1 MALTVKISKSGAITI
16 RLGKTDLK
24 RAAVW
29 LSDFEHYD
37 EKSGDVLV
45 PKVINPSAFAE
56 AVYHQLND
64 EEEDGTTIVH
74 RMFDDA
80 IKEAVEQGAE
90 GIVFPG
96 DKEYGR
102 KALAG

>member
-1 MALTVKISKSGAITI
+1 MPLTVKISKSGAITI
-16 RLGKTDLK
+16 RLAKSDIK

-29 LSDFEHYD
+29 LPDFEHYD
-37 EKSGDVLV
+37 EKSGDILV
-45 PKVINPSAFAE
+45 PKVIDPAAFAK
-56 AVYHQLND
+56 AVYYQLYH

-102 KALAG
+102 KAIAG

>member
-1 MALTVKISKSGAITI
+1 MALEVKISKSGAITI
-16 RLGKTDLK
+16 SLGKLDLK
-24 RAAVW
+24 RAAIG
-29 LSDFEHYD
+29 LPDFEQED
-37 EKSGDVLV
+37 PDTGEFLI
-45 PKVINPSAFAE
+45 PKVTDPAMFAKE
-56 AVYHQLND
+56 VYRRLND

-90 GIVFPG
+90 GIVFPD

-102 KALAG
+102 KSFAR

>member
-16 RLGKTDLK
+16 RVRKADLK

-29 LSDFEHYD
+29 LTEFEHYD
-37 EKSGDVLV
+37 EKSGDILV
-45 PKVINPSAFAE
+45 PKVTDPAAFAK

-90 GIVFPG
+90 GIVFPD

-102 KALAG
+102 KSVAR